1 MTKPFKTVVTEDF
14 RQHIVNDSGMMS
26 YWTDRGRDL
35 IRNLQSGQLAKGEYW
50 TKYQT
55 VKFALADEMKEFYED
70 QLFGDGYSLKDELI
84 HSAVAWVE
92 WDDLADNFVSSAV
105 EQICY
110 DLDITAYVKADEFIN
125 NPHEME
131 EWILE

>member
-50 TKYQT
+50 TKYKT

-70 QLFGDGYSLKDELI
+70 QLLGDESSLKDELI
-84 HSAVAWVE
+84 H
-92 WDDLADNFVSSAV
+92 
-105 EQICY
+105 
-110 DLDITAYVKADEFIN
+110 
-125 NPHEME
+125 
-131 EWILE
+131 